1 MNPRLFFKLFLLLS
15 FFISSVFSSS
25 LRAESDNWARHY
37 IGAYTIERSG
47 KLVDIAIWQQRA
59 SVDELH
65 KYAKMRLNGIF
76 RARDGSCL
84 FSFQEVFSLPR
95 YAFFDATMNTE
106 LLGKTEAY
114 GIYAS
119 GLTDMLSDEQYMK
132 QAAPVRYQRN
142 GQVNPAYQQYKNEAY
157 NRRNQCSS
165 TIGKGFHLFQDE
177 IGGQLYFGDKGRR
190 GMPENLRSIERLA
203 IHPQLLS
210 LLEQYKSESIQKNGF
225 DLSWPSTEATKAMK
239 DFAYTAEIENTLS
252 VRCMQRAI
260 DARYRLFKRGIFA
273 LSARLLDEKS
283 VLLREIKIPDEP
295 LKSGEDRPF
304 TANIYARDNTVH
316 WEDIIFV
323 TAEKASAQAHC
334 DAANAIYQYLAAEA
348 GNKLRVIKTP
358 DKLIDEEFDINE
370 AYIISANGVAF
381 VNPQKLGNGTSV
393 INRLAVFDEGD
404 TVYHITKDSGFRL
417 GLRAWLKNPLND
429 KYSIDYNMPIE
440 YAALLQDTK
449 LSAKYDAQI
458 LRGTLK
464 TFKEPVCIVYAGL
477 TKALRCAESMPASE
491 RSNEVY
497 VVKTRK
503 DKAIK
508 IFNDLYP
515 DFNQPVKPECDSL
528 PFCKE
533 GASFQSAYLN
543 AIYLQD
549 FKTIKE
555 LDKAIL
561 NNSQKA
567 MSNMLSA
574 FSDGV
579 EDVHVSIIPYLLNEY
594 IYAYQGNPKQC
605 FQVGSRAMTFKDYVP
620 ETSLVDGTGLKVW
633 AAGGYTRKTTY
644 KMVDADFIEV
654 CDEVCG
660 IREAS
665 ELSSVI
671 NGFFN
676 GPDAEN
682 INNHMQGFMAQ
693 YACDAMEVQRFEEGL
708 LSVYKFLSV
717 PLEQSNRFY
726 RSFY

>member
-1 MNPRLFFKLFLLLS
+1 MNPRLFFKLLFLLSL
-15 FFISSVFSSS
+15 FISYIFSSS
-25 LRAESDNWARHY
+25 SRAESDDWVRHY

-47 KLVDIAIWQQRA
+47 KLADIAIWQQRT
-59 SVDELH
+59 SVDDLH
-65 KYAKMRLNGIF
+65 KYAKMRLNGMV

-95 YAFFDATMNTE
+95 YAFFDATMDTE

-114 GIYAS
+114 GIYAT
-119 GLTDMLSDEQYMK
+119 GFTDMLSDEQYME
-132 QAAPVRYQRN
+132 QAAPVRYLRN

-165 TIGKGFHLFQDE
+165 TIGKGFHLFQDA

-190 GMPENLRSIERLA
+190 GIPENLRPVERQA
-203 IHPQLLS
+203 IHHQLLS
-210 LLEQYKSESIQKNGF
+210 LLEQYKNESIQKNGF
-225 DLSWPSTEATKAMK
+225 DLSWPDMEAINAMK
-239 DFAYTAEIENTLS
+239 DVVYTSEIENSLS
-252 VRCMQRAI
+252 TRCMQRAI
-260 DARYRLFKRGIFA
+260 DARYRLFKRGVFEM
-273 LSARLLDEKS
+273 SARLLDENS

-316 WEDIIFV
+316 WEDIIFT

-334 DAANAIYQYLAAEA
+334 DAADAIYQYLVALE
-348 GNKLRVIKTP
+348 GNKLKAIKTP
-358 DKLIDEEFDINE
+358 DTLIDEEFDINE
-370 AYIISANGVAF
+370 AYIISANGIAF
-381 VNPQKLGNGTSV
+381 VDPQEFGNGTSV
-393 INRLAVFDEGD
+393 INRLAVFNEGD
-404 TVYHITKDSGFRL
+404 TVYSIEKVAGFRL

-429 KYSIDYNMPIE
+429 KYSKDYNMPIE
-440 YAALLQDTK
+440 YAALLQDAN
-449 LSAKYDAQI
+449 LSAKYNAQI
-458 LRGTLK
+458 LSGTLK
-464 TFKEPVCIVYAGL
+464 TFKEPVCIVYAGV
-477 TKALRCAESMPASE
+477 TKALRCTESMPASE
-491 RSNEVY
+491 RANEVY
-497 VVKTRK
+497 VVKTTK

-515 DFNQPVKPECDSL
+515 DFMQPVKPECDSL

-533 GASFQSAYLN
+533 GTRFQSAYLN

-549 FKTIKE
+549 FKTVKE
-555 LDKAIL
+555 LDKSIL

-574 FSDGV
+574 FSDGA

-594 IYAYQGNPKQC
+594 IYAYQDNPKQC

-633 AAGGYTRKTTY
+633 SAGGYARETTY

-671 NGFFN
+671 NDFFN
-676 GPDAEN
+676 GPEAKY
-682 INNHMQGFMAQ
+682 INNDMQGFMAE

-708 LSVYKFLSV
+708 LSIYQFLSV